1 MCITVNIIKW
11 IYIEVVVK
19 QMSDIFLN
27 IKPNDKD
34 KSNSKAKIY
43 ISVLYLKNSLW
54 YNYPT
59 FWSLVES
66 EINRNN
72 NNEIKMYL
80 KGLILPCTHWQ
91 LKLYFR
97 WSNTILLQNL
107 FKVKLSGNIMFVVT
121 YFILSND
128 ICVSPRE
135 NDACYFTGIHCKNRY
150 V

>member
-1 MCITVNIIKW
+1 
-11 IYIEVVVK
+11 
-19 QMSDIFLN
+19 MSDIFLN

-66 EINRNN
+66 EMNRNN

-80 KGLILPCTHWQ
+80 KGLILPCTHRQ
-91 LKLYFR
+91 IKLYFR
-97 WSNTILLQNL
+97 
-107 FKVKLSGNIMFVVT
+107 
-121 YFILSND
+121 
-128 ICVSPRE
+128 
-135 NDACYFTGIHCKNRY
+135 
-150 V
+150 